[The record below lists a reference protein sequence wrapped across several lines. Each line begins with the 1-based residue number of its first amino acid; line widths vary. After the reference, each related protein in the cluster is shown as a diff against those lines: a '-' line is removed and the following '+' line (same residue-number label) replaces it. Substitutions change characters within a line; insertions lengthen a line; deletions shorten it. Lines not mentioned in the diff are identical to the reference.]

1 MSEAAA
7 KLPLLEELDITLC
20 PLLKE
25 SLEAVG
31 HCCPL
36 LKSIKWNQ
44 QWYAAYGLS
53 QIKCNE
59 EAVAIAKNMPELR
72 HLQIIENKLRNDGLL
87 AILYGCPQLESLDLR
102 KCFRVTLSRN
112 LGKYA
117 ERIKV
122 QWHPDDSTDNYEFV
136 ADDGS
141 FDEGSDIVCS
151 LDSTDGDEVVDD
163 IHDDESFDDDDDSD
177 YDPTNSY

>member
-1 MSEAAA
+1 MSEVAA
-7 KLPLLEELDITLC
+7 KLPLLS
-20 PLLKE
+20 KE

-31 HCCPL
+31 RCCPL

-44 QWYAAYGLS
+44 QWYTAYGLS

-59 EAVAIAKNMPELR
+59 EAVAIAKNMPELC
-72 HLQIIENKLRNDGLL
+72 HLQIIGNKLMNDGLL
-87 AILYGCPQLESLDLR
+87 AILDG
-102 KCFRVTLSRN
+102 N

-122 QWHPDDSTDNYEFV
+122 LRHPDDSTDNYEFV

-141 FDEGSDIVCS
+141 FGEGSDIVCS
-151 LDSTDGDEVVDD
+151 LDSTYGDEVVDD
-163 IHDDESFDDDDDSD
+163 IHDDESFDDDDDSG